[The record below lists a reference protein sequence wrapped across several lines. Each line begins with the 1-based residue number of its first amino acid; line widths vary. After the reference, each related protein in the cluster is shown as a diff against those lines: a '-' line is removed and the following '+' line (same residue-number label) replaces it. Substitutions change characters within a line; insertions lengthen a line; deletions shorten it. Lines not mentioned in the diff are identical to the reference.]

1 MLKRMIVVLPG
12 VVILAV
18 LSAFLSESR
27 NKEIFV
33 AKLGDPVEPQ
43 FPTATQPNCDLPKE
57 KTPTYEIIST
67 FDKLT
72 YGDYLIQTRY
82 RMAKLDVPPEYG
94 PPPKPVRVSYA
105 VVKRKGRMV
114 AEFDGDIYF
123 SLGNSLQGGLVSLLN
138 NGNQQLIVSQDIS
151 RTGVQWVADFSQ
163 GFKFIFDGQKFY
175 VGREGN
181 DMTISDLDGD
191 GLQEITVPITAFYG
205 FQHWRL
211 TTSETPLPDIIF
223 KYDSEQREYLPA
235 NPHFKECLLRDIEA
249 ADKSSRA
256 LSEQPSLGR
265 IMAIAL
271 DYIFVGEEQK
281 GWKFF
286 DEMCKLPDKAKIKAD
301 MQKELNKHPV
311 YRYVYKM
318 KTNR

>member
-1 MLKRMIVVLPG
+1 MLKRFIAIVLG
-12 VVILAV
+12 VVGLAV
-18 LSAFLSESR
+18 LSALVSDSGDGANRIAQLSE
-27 NKEIFV
+27 
-33 AKLGDPVEPQ
+33 PVKPQ
-43 FPTATQPNCDLPKE
+43 SPANTKPNCNLRNE

-72 YGDYLIQTRY
+72 YGDYRIQTRH
-82 RMAKLDVPPEYG
+82 RMAKLDAPAEYG
-94 PPPKPVRVSYA
+94 PPPKPVKVSYA

-114 AEFDGDIYF
+114 ARFDGDIYF
-123 SLGNSLQGGLVSLLN
+123 ALGNSIQGGLFSLLN
-138 NGNQQLIVSQDIS
+138 NGSKQLIVSQDIS
-151 RTGVQWVADFSQ
+151 RTGVQWVADFSK
-163 GFKFIFDGQKFY
+163 GFKIIFDGQKFY
-175 VGREGN
+175 VGRESN

-191 GLQEITVPITAFYG
+191 GVQEITVPITAFYG
-205 FQHWRL
+205 FQGL
-211 TTSETPLPDIIF
+211 CSVSDTPLPDIIF
-223 KYDSEQREYLPA
+223 KYNRGKREYLPA
-235 NPHFKECLLRDIEA
+235 NPHFKECLLRDIDA